1 MLVNVTSMTKQ
12 TLGKALKK
20 VNKSLPQSPRK
31 KVAVV
36 KALAK
41 SFQLVTE
48 KKKTGLEIP
57 QETKEL
63 VKAFYRREDISRF
76 MPGKQDVVTLLDDD
90 GNKYKEQKR
99 ILTMTIAESF
109 NLFSDDHP
117 NVSIGKSKFAELRP
131 KEVLLSSK
139 MPRNVCGRIY
149 HENIILLL
157 NELHK
162 VSPDVFPLYSKEF
175 IDSCVCKAESKTC
188 MSSNC
193 ALCKNKFIE
202 VFYNELDPATLRKN
216 CSWYQWEKSEEGR
229 TEKVEKS
236 GVIEELVKLLESK
249 LKKFLFHYFINKQ
262 QTIAYNKCK
271 AKATEESSFTAM
283 VQMDFSENFT

>member
-1 MLVNVTSMTKQ
+1 MAKSNAQRQREWREKQKAYNLEEYRKKELHRVKKYKEKQNVHTRKQ
-12 TLGKALKK
+12 KQRDATRRWRENKKATLTPEIQSPGKALKK

-99 ILTMTIAESF
+99 ILQF
-109 NLFSDDHP
+109 
-117 NVSIGKSKFAELRP
+117 V
-131 KEVLLSSK
+131 
-139 MPRNVCGRIY
+139 
-149 HENIILLL
+149 
-157 NELHK
+157 
-162 VSPDVFPLYSKEF
+162 
-175 IDSCVCKAESKTC
+175 
-188 MSSNC
+188 
-193 ALCKNKFIE
+193 
-202 VFYNELDPATLRKN
+202 
-216 CSWYQWEKSEEGR
+216 
-229 TEKVEKS
+229 
-236 GVIEELVKLLESK
+236 
-249 LKKFLFHYFINKQ
+249 
-262 QTIAYNKCK
+262 
-271 AKATEESSFTAM
+271 
-283 VQMDFSENFT
+283 